1 MIVAAPGRR
10 AGRHTP
16 EPRTQEVRMRSRTNS
31 DLVRNVTGA
40 IVGLAVVAAS
50 VVLAVTL
57 AKGPPARPVAKP
69 TPKPAPAV
77 VATAS
82 PAAVATDT
90 VATAAVAAVPVK
102 TVPTGPS
109 LEAYRGLGSWVDIYD
124 AAAWKDPAATVRDM
138 SANGVR
144 TLFVETANFSA
155 KTDIVYPDQLRVFI
169 AEAHARHMYVVA
181 WYLPN
186 MSADPTDY
194 RRVVQAI
201 DLTTADGQRFDS
213 FALDIES
220 SAVKPDALRNQGL
233 ATLSAQIRSHV
244 GPKYPLGAII
254 PSPYG
259 LSLKKGSW
267 NDFPYQALAQTYD
280 VFVPMDYYTY
290 HDASNPQ
297 QAYDITTSC
306 MRVIRAQPG
315 CATTPVHMIGGIAE
329 NSTAAEV
336 QQFVRATRETGCIGA
351 SLYGWPG
358 TTAADLRELAAV
370 SGER

>member
-1 MIVAAPGRR
+1 
-10 AGRHTP
+10 
-16 EPRTQEVRMRSRTNS
+16 MRSRIDS
-31 DLVRNVTGA
+31 DFVRNVTGA
-40 IVGLAVVAAS
+40 IVGLAVVVAS
-50 VVLAVTL
+50 VVLVVTL
-57 AKGPPARPVAKP
+57 AKGQPARPVAKP
-69 TPKPAPAV
+69 APAPA
-77 VATAS
+77 A
-82 PAAVATDT
+82 AAVATDT

-102 TVPTGPS
+102 VVPTGPS

-144 TLFVETANFSA
+144 TLFVETANFGA
-155 KTDIVYPDQLRVFI
+155 KTDLVYPDQLRAFI

-194 RRVVQAI
+194 RRVAQAI
-201 DLTTADGQRFDS
+201 DLATTDGQRFDS

-220 SAVKPDALRNQGL
+220 SVVKPDALRNQGL

-259 LSLKKGSW
+259 LSRKKGSW
-267 NDFPYQALAQTYD
+267 NDFPYQAVAQTYD

-290 HDASNPQ
+290 HDAGNPQ
-297 QAYDITTSC
+297 QAYDITMAC
-306 MRVIRAQPG
+306 VRVIRAQPG
-315 CATTPVHMIGGIAE
+315 CATTPIHMIGGIAE
-329 NSTAAEV
+329 KSSPAEV

-370 SGER
+370 AVSGGR

>member
-1 MIVAAPGRR
+1 
-10 AGRHTP
+10 
-16 EPRTQEVRMRSRTNS
+16 MRSRMNS
-31 DLVRNVTGA
+31 DIARNVTGA
-40 IVGLAVVAAS
+40 VLGLAVVAVS
-50 VVLAVTL
+50 VILGLTL
-57 AKGPPARPVAKP
+57 AKGEAAKPVAKP
-69 TPKPAPAV
+69 LAKSAVAATAPATAAADP
-77 VATAS
+77 VATATI
-82 PAAVATDT
+82 AVAL
-90 VATAAVAAVPVK
+90 
-102 TVPTGPS
+102 VPTFAAGPS

-124 AAAWKDPAATVRDM
+124 AAAWRDPAGTVRDL
-138 SANGVR
+138 SARGVR
-144 TLFVETANFSA
+144 TLFIETANFGA
-155 KTDIVYPDQLRVFI
+155 KTDVVYPDQLRAFI
-169 AEAHARHMYVVA
+169 TEAHARHMYVVA

-186 MSADPTDY
+186 MSSDPTDY

-220 SAVKPDALRNQGL
+220 SVVKPDALRNQGL

-267 NDFPYQALAQTYD
+267 NDFPYQAIAQTYD

-290 HDASNPQ
+290 HDAGNPAK
-297 QAYDITTSC
+297 AYDITMAC
-306 MRVIRAQPG
+306 MQVIRAQPG
-315 CATTPVHMIGGIAE
+315 CSTIPVHMIGGIAE
-329 NSTAAEV
+329 KSSPQEV

-358 TTAADLRELAAV
+358 TTAAAWNELAAARV
-370 SGER
+370 SGGR

>member
-1 MIVAAPGRR
+1 
-10 AGRHTP
+10 
-16 EPRTQEVRMRSRTNS
+16 MRSIMNS
-31 DLVRNVTGA
+31 DMGRNVAGA
-40 IVGLAVVAAS
+40 VIGLAVVAIS
-50 VVLAVTL
+50 VVLGLTL
-57 AKGPPARPVAKP
+57 AKGQAARPPA
-69 TPKPAPAV
+69 KPAKKPAAAAV
-77 VATAS
+77 VASA
-82 PAAVATDT
+82 PAEVATDT
-90 VATAAVAAVPVK
+90 VTTATAAAAPVAAAPA
-102 TVPTGPS
+102 GPS

-124 AAAWKDPAATVRDM
+124 AAAWKDPAGTVRDM
-138 SANGVR
+138 AAHGVR

-194 RRVVQAI
+194 NRVVQAI
-201 DLTTADGQRFDS
+201 DLATADGQHFDS

-233 ATLSAQIRSHV
+233 AMLSARIRSHV

-259 LSLKKGSW
+259 LNMKKGSW
-267 NDFPYQALAQTYD
+267 NDFPYQAIAQTYD

-290 HDASNPQ
+290 HASNAA
-297 QAYDITTSC
+297 QAHDITIAC
-306 MRVIRAQPG
+306 MQVLRAQPG

-329 NSTAAEV
+329 SSSAAEV
-336 QQFVRATRETGCIGA
+336 QQFVRASQETGCIGA

-358 TTAADLRELAAV
+358 TTAADWQQLATVVV
-370 SGER
+370 SAGR